1 LSGGVSSNRA
11 LRENLRVACQ
21 KNGIEF
27 LVAAPWL
34 CTDNAAM
41 IVFAAMLRMEAGFRS
56 ELTEEIDPN
65 LKLVS

>member
-1 LSGGVSSNRA
+1 LSGGVSCNRA
-11 LRENLRVACQ
+11 LRENLRATCQ

>member
-1 LSGGVSSNRA
+1 
-11 LRENLRVACQ
+11 
-21 KNGIEF
+21 
-27 LVAAPWL
+27 VAAPWL